1 MEDSLKR
8 RLDRYVNSEHTK
20 TIVLII
26 TNQCNLRCVYCYE
39 ENKSC
44 KTMSFETAKEII
56 VKEMYAQNKF
66 DMICVDFMGGEPF
79 LQFQL
84 MKDILQFLKDNSW
97 SKKWF
102 CFTTT
107 NGTLVH
113 GEVQQWLLDNK
124 DSMEALLSLDGTREM
139 HNTNRSNSYDRI
151 DIDFFRKTSPY
162 VKMTISDKT
171 LPHIAQ
177 GIIDLHEHGLY
188 VSANL
193 GYGID
198 WNDDNNLN
206 IFAEQLMI
214 LCDYYLSHPE
224 KQPSTILDLGIEAIN
239 PYNDYAIKY
248 CGVGTQMTA
257 YDVDGL
263 SYPCHMFAPITLG
276 NEKSQLARS
285 LNLTSEF
292 SPSLLDEKC
301 RKCPVLSICPTCY
314 GINFERTGNVY
325 NKDDAHCRM
334 MKVQF
339 LANAYFKYQCY
350 LRGKFKNLSKEDE
363 YRLLNNI
370 RLIQSLTV

>member
-1 MEDSLKR
+1 
-8 RLDRYVNSEHTK
+8 
-20 TIVLII
+20 
-26 TNQCNLRCVYCYE
+26 
-39 ENKSC
+39 
-44 KTMSFETAKEII
+44 MSFETAKEII

-177 GIIDLHEHGLY
+177 GIIDLH
-188 VSANL
+188 
-193 GYGID
+193 
-198 WNDDNNLN
+198 
-206 IFAEQLMI
+206 
-214 LCDYYLSHPE
+214 
-224 KQPSTILDLGIEAIN
+224 
-239 PYNDYAIKY
+239 
-248 CGVGTQMTA
+248 
-257 YDVDGL
+257 
-263 SYPCHMFAPITLG
+263 
-276 NEKSQLARS
+276 
-285 LNLTSEF
+285 
-292 SPSLLDEKC
+292 
-301 RKCPVLSICPTCY
+301 
-314 GINFERTGNVY
+314 
-325 NKDDAHCRM
+325 
-334 MKVQF
+334 
-339 LANAYFKYQCY
+339 
-350 LRGKFKNLSKEDE
+350 
-363 YRLLNNI
+363 
-370 RLIQSLTV
+370 